1 MTVFTDDGILMEFAW
16 IVLIYKTA
24 APNFFGAT
32 EPAWCQTIFPRTG
45 LQGVVDENDEIKRYT
60 GIKTNMKYIN
70 NSSHHYT
77 ELLPYYAVSEAG
89 LLISSF
95 KRRFLRLVFSLL
107 VGPVP
112 LSKEALQRPH
122 FLN

>member
-89 LLISSF
+89 LGINVDFFGSSSVSSLGL
-95 KRRFLRLVFSLL
+95 FLF
-107 VGPVP
+107 PKK
-112 LSKEALQRPH
+112 LSKDLI
-122 FLN
+122 F